1 MGWRAGEGAR
11 LVSVSELVQVVA
23 LRLRAGAGRP
33 PVLSSPPD
41 TCGPEDDFRDD
52 LGLFPVEETN
62 TLCAMSSLLILIPS
76 VSLLVGTA
84 LICRSDLHTCLPVR
98 DIFMT

>member
-1 MGWRAGEGAR
+1 M
-11 LVSVSELVQVVA
+11 QVAA
-23 LRLRAGAGRP
+23 LRLRADPDRP
-33 PVLSSPPD
+33 PALLSPPD
-41 TCGPEDDFRDD
+41 TRTPEDDFRDD

-62 TLCAMSSLLILIPS
+62 TLCAISSLPILIPLVS
-76 VSLLVGTA
+76 VLVGKA